1 MESMDT
7 PALKPPELEPTQKRR
22 YSGPPVAEIAAGGD
36 YAETFWI
43 RLTMT
48 FDDYAALEAER
59 RRLNLSDEQDLVGYV
74 TVMMVMAGRM
84 LERWTLCDE
93 GGNPIPCTAEAFRA
107 LDTEMISPV
116 VTRVAD
122 FLDKKMR
129 ARTSAK
135 ATS

>member
-7 PALKPPELEPTQKRR
+7 PALKPPDMEPAKRR

-74 TVMMVMAGRM
+74 TVMMLMAGRM
-84 LERWTLCDE
+84 LERWTLCDSD
-93 GGNPIPCTAEAFRA
+93 GNPVPCTADSFRA

-116 VTRVAD
+116 VSRVAD
-122 FLDKKMR
+122 FLDAKMR